1 MKGEG
6 PLRLMKVSGNM
17 QDPALTQQRIRRL
30 TVIQHVNEICTPD
43 CLSVFL
49 YLSHSFLSI
58 KHTNMENKS
67 RSFVL
72 FTCSGCLID
81 PHLLFYFYSRTIMNL
96 KIDTQTTSHVWRSSC
111 RPVCVCLRRWGG

>member
-49 YLSHSFLSI
+49 YLSICL
-58 KHTNMENKS
+58 T
-67 RSFVL
+67 L
-72 FTCSGCLID
+72 FSQL
-81 PHLLFYFYSRTIMNL
+81 N
-96 KIDTQTTSHVWRSSC
+96 TQTWKQNHAASFCSLAPGVSLTHTFSFTFIAVQ
-111 RPVCVCLRRWGG
+111 L